1 MIVHRKMMPVRRFAF
16 TLVEMLV
23 ALVIIIALAAMT
35 AAILPRAMDQQKS
48 SRAADQVMRWL
59 LIAKQWAQV
68 DQRPRGVRFTPDQNG
83 YAWTAQYIQLP
94 EDYIPQTANGICS
107 LSVGQA
113 APGTPFNIAM
123 ISPPPHG
130 HHSTG

>member
-68 DQRPRGVRFTPDQNG
+68 DQRPRGVALLPIKTDMPGLPSTSSYQKTTFHKQP
-83 YAWTAQYIQLP
+83 TA
-94 EDYIPQTANGICS
+94 
-107 LSVGQA
+107 SV
-113 APGTPFNIAM
+113 P
-123 ISPPPHG
+123 
-130 HHSTG
+130 